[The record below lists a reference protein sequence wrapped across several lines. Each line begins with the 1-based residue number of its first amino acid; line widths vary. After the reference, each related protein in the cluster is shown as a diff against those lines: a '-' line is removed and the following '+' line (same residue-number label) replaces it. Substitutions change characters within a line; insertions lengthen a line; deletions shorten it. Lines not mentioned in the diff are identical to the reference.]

1 MIPTLE
7 RRLGTVDAA
16 AIVIANVI
24 GVGIFTTPGIVASM
38 VPHPGALLALWIC
51 GGLLAFA
58 GAMAYAELAVR
69 FPRAG
74 GEYVYFRETYGPM
87 MAFLTGWTSFVAGF
101 SGAIAAGS
109 VGCAVFLGYFLPWM
123 ADTRPL
129 VELPLGI
136 FTLAISQRT
145 LTAIAVILV
154 LSAVHA
160 RGLQTG
166 RVLQNGLAG
175 MKVTALVA
183 LIALGM
189 ASRHGSLGH
198 LAGGGTFRF
207 SAWTAA
213 LIPVMFSY
221 SGWNAATYLAEEIRE
236 PSRNLPRALG
246 LGTLIVVFIYVG
258 LNVVYLF
265 ALPVQRFDIHV
276 GQNATAQLLGA
287 GAASGLTALSALIML
302 SSVSAMVVAGP
313 RVYYAMARDGL
324 FFSSAARVDP
334 RFRTPRMAI
343 FAQALWSCVL
353 VLSGAFGPLLTY
365 TGFAVVLFAGI
376 AVGSLFVTRRKFAG
390 ERRAFSAWGYPVAP
404 AIFCIASFMIVVSSL
419 REQPLASFAGL
430 GIIAAGIPL
439 FYWVQSAGRSKLLVE
454 DAEFDAL
461 KVAAKSVKA

>member
-74 GEYVYFRETYGPM
+74 GEYVYFQETYGPM

-109 VGCAVFLGYFLPWM
+109 VGCAIFLGYFIPWV

-129 VELPLGI
+129 VEVPLGL

-145 LTAIAVILV
+145 LIAIAVILV

-189 ASRHGSLGH
+189 ASSHGSLGH

-287 GAASGLTALSALIML
+287 GAASSLTALSALIMF

-324 FFSSAARVDP
+324 FFSSAARVHP
-334 RFRTPRMAI
+334 RFRTPRTAI

-404 AIFCIASFMIVVSSL
+404 AVFCIASFMIVVSSL

-430 GIIAAGIPL
+430 AIIAAGIPL
-439 FYWVQSAGRSKLLVE
+439 FYWVQSAGRSRLLAE

-461 KVAAKSVKA
+461 GVAAKSAKA

>member
-1 MIPTLE
+1 MTPTLE
-7 RRLGTVDAA
+7 RRLGTIDAA

-38 VPHPGALLALWIC
+38 VPHPGAVLALWFF

-74 GEYVYFRETYGPM
+74 GEYVYFRESYGPM

-109 VGCAVFLGYFLPWM
+109 VGCAVFLGYFVPWL
-123 ADTRPL
+123 AETRSL
-129 VELPLGI
+129 VQLPLG
-136 FTLAISQRT
+136 FYALSISPRT

-166 RVLQNGLAG
+166 RLLQNGLAG
-175 MKVTALVA
+175 IKVIALVA

-189 ASRHGSLGH
+189 ASGHGSLGH
-198 LAGGGTFRF
+198 LAEGGSFRL

-246 LGTLIVVFIYVG
+246 LGTVIVVLVYLG

-265 ALPVQRFDIHV
+265 ALPIQRFDIHV
-276 GQNATAQLLGA
+276 AQNATAQLLGA
-287 GAASGLTALSALIML
+287 GAASSLTALSALIML
-302 SSVSAMVVAGP
+302 SSVSAMIVAGP

-324 FFSSAARVDP
+324 FFSAAARVHP
-334 RFRTPRMAI
+334 RFRTPRTAI
-343 FAQALWSCVL
+343 FAQALWSCAL

-365 TGFAVVLFAGI
+365 TGFAVVLFAGT
-376 AVGSLFVTRRKFAG
+376 AVAPLFVPRWKFAG
-390 ERRAFSAWGYPVAP
+390 ERRAFSAGGYPVAP
-404 AIFCIASFMIVVSSL
+404 AVFCIASFLIVVSSL
-419 REQPLASFAGL
+419 REQPIASFAGL
-430 GIIAAGIPL
+430 AIIAAGIPL
-439 FYWVQSAGRSKLLVE
+439 FYWVEHARRSK
-454 DAEFDAL
+454 AR
-461 KVAAKSVKA
+461 VAQPSYDTLNV

>member
-74 GEYVYFRETYGPM
+74 GEYVYFQETYGPM

-109 VGCAVFLGYFLPWM
+109 VGCAIFLGYFIPWV

-129 VELPLGI
+129 VEVPLGL

-145 LTAIAVILV
+145 LIAIAVILV

-166 RVLQNGLAG
+166 RMLQNGLAG

-189 ASRHGSLGH
+189 ASSHGSLGH

-430 GIIAAGIPL
+430 AIIAAGIPL
-439 FYWVQSAGRSKLLVE
+439 FYWVQSAGRSRLLAE

-461 KVAAKSVKA
+461 RVAAKSAKA

>member
-74 GEYVYFRETYGPM
+74 GEYVYFQETYGPM

-109 VGCAVFLGYFLPWM
+109 VGCAIFLGYFIPWV

-129 VELPLGI
+129 VEVPLGL

-145 LTAIAVILV
+145 LIAIAVILV

-189 ASRHGSLGH
+189 ASSHGSLGH

-287 GAASGLTALSALIML
+287 GAASSLTALSALIMF

-324 FFSSAARVDP
+324 FFSSAARVHP
-334 RFRTPRMAI
+334 RFRTPRTAI

-404 AIFCIASFMIVVSSL
+404 AVFCIASFMIVVSSL

-430 GIIAAGIPL
+430 AIIAAGIPL
-439 FYWVQSAGRSKLLVE
+439 FYWVQSAGRSRLLAE

-461 KVAAKSVKA
+461 RVAAKSAKA

>member
-109 VGCAVFLGYFLPWM
+109 VGCAIFLGYFIPWV

-129 VELPLGI
+129 VEVPLGL

-145 LTAIAVILV
+145 LIAIAVILV

-189 ASRHGSLGH
+189 ASSHGSLGH

-287 GAASGLTALSALIML
+287 GAASSLTALSALIMF

-324 FFSSAARVDP
+324 FFSSAARVHP
-334 RFRTPRMAI
+334 RFRTPRTAI

-404 AIFCIASFMIVVSSL
+404 AVFCIASFMIVVSSL

-430 GIIAAGIPL
+430 AIIAAGIPL
-439 FYWVQSAGRSKLLVE
+439 FYWVQSAGRSRLLAE

-461 KVAAKSVKA
+461 GVAAKSAKA

>member
-1 MIPTLE
+1 
-7 RRLGTVDAA
+7 
-16 AIVIANVI
+16 
-24 GVGIFTTPGIVASM
+24 
-38 VPHPGALLALWIC
+38 
-51 GGLLAFA
+51 
-58 GAMAYAELAVR
+58 MAQVR
-69 FPRAG
+69 FRI
-74 GEYVYFRETYGPM
+74 VPM

-109 VGCAVFLGYFLPWM
+109 VGCAIFLGYFIPWV

-129 VELPLGI
+129 VEVPLGL

-145 LTAIAVILV
+145 LIAIAVILV

-189 ASRHGSLGH
+189 ASSHGSLGH

-287 GAASGLTALSALIML
+287 GAASSLTALSALIMF

-324 FFSSAARVDP
+324 FFSSAARVHP

-430 GIIAAGIPL
+430 AIIAAGIPL
-439 FYWVQSAGRSKLLVE
+439 FYWVQSAGRSRLLVE
-454 DAEFDAL
+454 DAEFDAVR
-461 KVAAKSVKA
+461 VAAKSAKA

>member
-1 MIPTLE
+1 MTPTLE
-7 RRLGTVDAA
+7 RRLGPVDAA
-16 AIVIANVI
+16 ALVIANVI

-38 VPHPGALLALWIC
+38 VPHPGAVLALWIC

-87 MAFLTGWTSFVAGF
+87 MGFLTGWTSFVAGF

-109 VGCAVFLGYFLPWM
+109 VGCAVFLGYFVPWL

-129 VELPLGI
+129 VELRLGF
-136 FTLAISQRT
+136 FTLAVPPRT
-145 LTAIAVILV
+145 LTAIAIILM
-154 LSAVHA
+154 LSVVHA
-160 RGLQTG
+160 RGLRAG

-175 MKVTALVA
+175 IKVTALVA

-189 ASRHGSLGH
+189 ASGRGSFGH
-198 LAGGGTFRF
+198 FAASGTFRL

-246 LGTLIVVFIYVG
+246 LGTLIVVLIYLG
-258 LNVVYLF
+258 LNIVYLF
-265 ALPVQRFDIHV
+265 ALPIQQFDIHI
-276 GQNATAQLLGA
+276 GQNAATQLLGA
-287 GAASGLTALSALIML
+287 AVASSLTALSALILL
-302 SSVSAMVVAGP
+302 SSVSAMIVAGP

-324 FFSSAARVDP
+324 FFASAAHVDS
-334 RFRTPRMAI
+334 RFRTPRTAI
-343 FAQALWSCVL
+343 FAQALWSCCL

-376 AVGSLFVTRRKFAG
+376 AVASLFVTRRKFAG

-404 AIFCIASFMIVVSSL
+404 AIFCVASFLIVVSSL

-430 GIIAAGIPL
+430 GVIAAGIPL
-439 FYWVQSAGRSKLLVE
+439 FYWVQRARRSKPFVE
-454 DAEFDAL
+454 QAEFDSPNVPA
-461 KVAAKSVKA
+461 SP